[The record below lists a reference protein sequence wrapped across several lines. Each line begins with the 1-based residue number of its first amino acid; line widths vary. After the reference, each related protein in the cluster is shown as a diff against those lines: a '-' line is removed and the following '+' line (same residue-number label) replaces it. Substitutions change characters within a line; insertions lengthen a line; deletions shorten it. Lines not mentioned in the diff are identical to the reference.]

1 MKLSLLDKEGRAN
14 YCLPSKIIFFM
25 RLATPLLLALFVSLS
40 AAASAQKVTLSEK
53 NGSLSSV
60 IRKIRTQTGYNFF
73 YVKDHLN
80 AAKPVNIE
88 LSNASLA
95 EALKLIFAD
104 QPLTYVI
111 EDKEI
116 TIKKKEIPAAPI
128 AAFTEVHGK
137 VIDDEGHPLPFVS
150 IVIKG
155 SSKGAISNTD
165 GGFTLQLTK
174 GDILLVTCV
183 GFEPKEVSYTGQ
195 TTFDITLKKST
206 NSLTDVVVIG
216 YGTVAKKNLTG
227 AVATV
232 KGKDLDVSTT
242 TTFQSALQGKAAGVQ
257 VTQATGQPGAGV
269 KVQIRSNPSY
279 ADAGVLYVVDGVP
292 VNDAADQPQLSGNV
306 GGSKYGIGGV
316 DKSPLNFI
324 NPNDIASIEIL
335 KDASAASIYGAR
347 AGAGVV
353 LITTKKGGS
362 GKPRLDYTG
371 SYGIQRVD
379 KMYPVYG
386 AADYMTQRNLLKEE
400 IWYRDNKI
408 APYYGT
414 VDPSTVA
421 PYSPIYSRG
430 QIDSAQ
436 NNHEKATDAITRA
449 GFTQQHNLSLSG
461 GNGKTTYY
469 ASGNYFDQKGVIIG
483 TDYKRYNGRL
493 SIDQV
498 VSDKIKLGASVILSN
513 SSANNTITGGE
524 NENGGI
530 ITSAIYW
537 APVQPLQNA
546 DGSYPLNPYYSNIPN
561 PLSYGTVTDL
571 TVSNRALSSA
581 YGEWSITPDL
591 KANARFSLDNSN
603 SKRSSYFPTTFSYG
617 AKVNGSAG
625 ISQSDAKTKL
635 LEYTLS
641 YSKTLSPKHSISAVA
656 GYSYQK
662 TDWEGFNA
670 ANQNFL
676 SDISQ
681 YYSLGLGQAIS
692 PSVGSSKSQA
702 IWASYFARA
711 IYVFK
716 GNITLQA
723 SIRRDGS
730 SVFATNVKWGYF
742 PGVSAGWVISDESFM
757 QHLKAV
763 SFLKL
768 RAGYGETGNS
778 YFGKSGA
785 ASVMSSAFPLYTSSL
800 SPYFGTG
807 TVNSALVLARA
818 GNPDLTWETAGE
830 FNLGLD
836 FGLFNNRL
844 SGSVDY
850 FNKNIRNLI
859 AQINFPVGFII
870 NDVYRNAGQ
879 TRSTGYEIGLQSR
892 NIVSPGGFNWS
903 TNVNFSHYLNYWVK
917 RVPEAL
923 TILDKFKAPTGK
935 DALFNPIYGYES
947 VGIYKGD
954 KAGMPSYMPGMLPGG
969 LILKDIHGFD
979 AAGNLTGP
987 DGAITA
993 ADQKLLGNADP
1004 RFNFGI
1010 GNTFSYKGVDLSI
1023 FMAGMV
1029 QKKWSPYAAG
1039 RAQENTMN
1047 SFGFNAMPVSSGR
1060 WSFQNPTGNFPTSLT
1075 DGSYS
1080 QFQNGASYW
1089 LADASFLRCR
1099 NITLGYALPAKTLS
1113 KQHVFSAVRFSF
1125 DVQNP
1130 FTITKYPGLDPEL
1143 DPTNLYPLVKSY
1155 VFGVNVSF

>member
-1 MKLSLLDKEGRAN
+1 MKLSLLDKEGRAH
-14 YCLPSKIIFFM
+14 YCLSSKIIFFM
-25 RLATPLLLALFVSLS
+25 RLATPVLLALFVSLS
-40 AAASAQKVTLSEK
+40 AAASAQNVTLSEK
-53 NGSLSSV
+53 NSSLYSV
-60 IRKIRTQTGYNFF
+60 LRKIRTQTGYNFF
-73 YVKDHLN
+73 YVKDYLN
-80 AAKPVNIE
+80 TAKPVNVN
-88 LSNASLA
+88 LSNAPLA
-95 EALKLIFAD
+95 EALKAVFAD
-104 QPLTYVI
+104 QPLTYAI

-116 TIKKKEIPAAPI
+116 TIKKKESPATTISSFA
-128 AAFTEVHGK
+128 EVTGR
-137 VIDDEGHPLPFVS
+137 VVDEEGHPIPFVS
-150 IVIKG
+150 VVIKG
-155 SSKGAISNTD
+155 STKGAISATD
-165 GGFTLQLTK
+165 GSFKLQVTK
-174 GDILLVTCV
+174 GDILLVTSV
-183 GFEPKEVSYTGQ
+183 GFEPKEIPYTGQ
-195 TTFDITLKKST
+195 TTIDVTLKKST
-206 NSLTDVVVIG
+206 SSLTDVVVIG
-216 YGTVAKKNLTG
+216 YGTVTKKNLTG
-227 AVATV
+227 AVTTV

-269 KVQIRSNPSY
+269 KVQIRSNPSN
-279 ADAGVLYVVDGVP
+279 ADGGVLYVVDGIP

-347 AGAGVV
+347 AGSGVV
-353 LITTKKGGS
+353 LITTKKGTS
-362 GKPRLDYTG
+362 GKPRVDYTG

-386 AADYMTQRNLLKEE
+386 AADYMNQRNLLKEE
-400 IWYRDNKI
+400 MWYRDNKL

-414 VDPSTVA
+414 VDPSTVS
-421 PYSPIYSRG
+421 PFSPIYSKG
-430 QIDSAQ
+430 QIDSAR
-436 NNHEKATDAITRA
+436 NNTEKATDAITRA
-449 GFTQQHNLSLSG
+449 GFTTQHNLSISG
-461 GNGKTTYY
+461 GNGKTTYF

-493 SIDQV
+493 SLDQV
-498 VSDKIKLGASVILSN
+498 VSDKIKVGANIILSN
-513 SSANNTITGGE
+513 SSANNTITGGA

-537 APVQPLQNA
+537 APVQPLQKA

-571 TVSNRALSSA
+571 TVTNRALSSA
-581 YGEWSITPDL
+581 YAEWTIIPDL

-625 ISQSDAKTKL
+625 ISESDAKVKL
-635 LEYTLS
+635 VEYTLS
-641 YSKTLSPKHSISAVA
+641 YNKTLSPKHSISAVA

-681 YYSLGLGQAIS
+681 YYSLQSGQALS
-692 PSVGSSKSQA
+692 PSVGSSKSQTT
-702 IWASYFARA
+702 WASYFARA

-716 GNITLQA
+716 GNVTLQA

-730 SVFATNVKWGYF
+730 SVFAQNIKWGNF
-742 PGVSAGWVISDESFM
+742 PGVSAGWVISDESFL
-757 QHLKAV
+757 QNLKAL
-763 SFLKL
+763 SYLKL

-778 YFGKSGA
+778 YFGKTGTVSEMA
-785 ASVMSSAFPLYTSSL
+785 AAFALYNSSL

-807 TVNSALVLARA
+807 TVNSALVLKRA
-818 GNPDLTWETAGE
+818 ANPNLTWETAGE
-830 FNLGLD
+830 FNAGLD
-836 FGLFNNRL
+836 FAFFNNRL

-859 AQINFPVGFII
+859 YFVPYPSGFII
-870 NDVYRNAGQ
+870 DGVYSNSGQ
-879 TRSTGYEIGLQSR
+879 TRSTGYEIALQSR
-892 NIVSPGGFNWS
+892 NIVSPNGFNWS
-903 TNVNFSHYLNYWVK
+903 TSVNFSHYLNYWVK
-917 RVPEAL
+917 RSPEMQAR
-923 TILDKFKAPTGK
+923 LDRWEAPTGK
-935 DALFNPIYGYES
+935 NALYNGAYGYES
-947 VGIYKGD
+947 TGLYKGD
-954 KAGMPSYMPGMLPGG
+954 KASIPSYMPGMLPGG
-969 LILKDIHGFD
+969 LIIKDIHGFD
-979 AAGNLTGP
+979 ANGNLTSP
-987 DGAITA
+987 DGAISA
-993 ADQKLLGNADP
+993 ADKTLLGNLDP

-1010 GNTFSYKGVDLSI
+1010 GNTFSYKGFDLTI
-1023 FMAGMV
+1023 FMSGLV
-1029 QKKWSPYAAG
+1029 QKKWSPYLSG
-1039 RAQENTMN
+1039 RVQESTTN
-1047 SFGFNAMPVSSGR
+1047 SFGFNAMPVSSSR

-1080 QFQNGASYW
+1080 QYQNAASYW
-1089 LADASFLRCR
+1089 FIDASFLRCR
-1099 NITLGYALPAKTLS
+1099 NITLGYALPAKMLS
-1113 KQHVFSAVRFSF
+1113 KQHTFSAVRFSF

-1143 DPTNLYPLVKSY
+1143 NPDNLYPLVKSY